1 MADQTISQLN
11 QLTAAALAANDEL
24 PIVDVS
30 ASETKKVRA
39 VDLVQG
45 GIALTAAGN
54 IDLIKLN
61 QSSTT
66 KLGTVAIDTNAITA
80 IKLADNSSIAA
91 ASTAPVVDN
100 FTGRGWFQSTSGNLQ
115 VYLAGS
121 YQQVVMPTAGI
132 LDGAITTAK
141 VANNAITDVKIQS
154 GGLTAS
160 SIATNAVTTIKIAD
174 ANVTTAKLADAAVTN
189 AKIAPA
195 TIESS
200 RLANSSVVT
209 AALADAAITSSK
221 FATGAVSTASIADLA
236 VTNAKIADTTIVYGK
251 LNLADNIVPG
261 AKIVDASI
269 TSAKIVDGTIA
280 TADLADSSVTSA
292 KIAASGVVAG
302 KLGADAVVATNIAAS
317 AVTAVKI
324 ANEAV
329 GTAALATSG
338 ITTAKF
344 AAGAVDTVAL
354 GTGAVTNVKI
364 ADTTIAYAKLDLA
377 DGSVPGAKITDGS
390 ITSAKILDGTI
401 ATADL
406 ADSSVASAKIATSGV
421 TAGKINTDA
430 VTTAT
435 IASAAV
441 TAAKLASESVG
452 TAALAASGITSAKF
466 AAGAVDTTA
475 LGASAIT
482 NDKIADSTIA
492 YAKLNLAD
500 GSVPGTKITSA
511 TISGLQI
518 STGGVLTANIADSA
532 VTNAKIAA
540 SGIEAGKLAAS
551 AVATVNVVD
560 DGITQAKIADAA
572 VGTAQLIDSGVT
584 AIKLAN
590 NSSSIVAANAPVG
603 NGAFTGQKWFDDS
616 TKFEYTWDGAAW
628 ERQAAISTLTFTDS
642 TPIAFSVAYP
652 DNFSATITTTLD
664 TQVANR
670 VFAGPSTGA
679 DAAPTF
685 RSLVP
690 ADLPV
695 ATSGTVGAVSPGAG
709 LSVSALGVI
718 NHSNSAVTGTYAGPV
733 TIDAQGHIVS
743 AQATLQ
749 ASDIP
754 SLDASKITT
763 GTFSS
768 AFLANN
774 SVTAAQLAD
783 YGIAQVSESA
793 PTPEFAGQWWINP
806 NDRSAYIWVGEVTPA
821 PNGYWLNLGYGSPTQ
836 INLRFG
842 GTYNASGNVVESI
855 NSYGIEAGLTV
866 GQALSSPNT
875 SSNGIYLIV
884 TASGVG
890 TTPAP
895 NENLAIGNWVL
906 SQGVGA
912 TWTKINLSSAVA
924 GVGDQD
930 VLVDGAALIPVAS
943 GVASQEDFNEL
954 VWPRVQIAT
963 SGSTGIVRGSSEV
976 VVASGTGIMT
986 IGIADDG
993 TY

>member
-174 ANVTTAKLADAAVTN
+174 ANVTTSKLADSSVTN

-200 RLANSSVVT
+200 RLANGSVVT
-209 AALADAAITSSK
+209 AALADAAITSAK
-221 FATGAVSTASIADLA
+221 FATGAVNTAAIADLA
-236 VTNAKIADTTIVYGK
+236 VTNAKIADTTIVYAK
-251 LNLADNIVPG
+251 LN
-261 AKIVDASI
+261 
-269 TSAKIVDGTIA
+269 
-280 TADLADSSVTSA
+280 
-292 KIAASGVVAG
+292 
-302 KLGADAVVATNIAAS
+302 
-317 AVTAVKI
+317 
-324 ANEAV
+324 
-329 GTAALATSG
+329 
-338 ITTAKF
+338 
-344 AAGAVDTVAL
+344 
-354 GTGAVTNVKI
+354 
-364 ADTTIAYAKLDLA
+364 LA

-406 ADSSVASAKIATSGV
+406 ADSSVTSAKIATSGV

-500 GSVPGTKITSA
+500 GSVPGSKITSA

-540 SGIEAGKLAAS
+540 SGIEAGRLAAS
-551 AVATVNVVD
+551 AVTTVNVAD
-560 DGITQAKIADAA
+560 DAITQAKIADAA

-679 DAAPTF
+679 NAAPTF

-806 NDRSAYIWVGEVTPA
+806 NDRSAYIWVGEVTPT

-963 SGSTGIVRGSSEV
+963 SGATGIVRGSSEV

>member
-11 QLTAAALAANDEL
+11 QLAAAALAANDEL

-39 VDLVQG
+39 VDLVQD

-61 QSSTT
+61 QNSTT
-66 KLGTVAIDTNAITA
+66 KLGSAAIGASAITA
-80 IKLADNSSIAA
+80 IKLADDSSIAA
-91 ASTAPVVDN
+91 QSTAPTADN

-115 VYLAGS
+115 IYLGGS
-121 YQQVVMPTAGI
+121 YQQVIMPTAGI
-132 LDGAITTAK
+132 LDGAVTTAK
-141 VANNAITDVKIQS
+141 VAANAITDVKIQT

-174 ANVTTAKLADAAVTN
+174 ANVTTAKLADGSVTN

-195 TIESS
+195 TIEAS
-200 RLANSSVVT
+200 RLANGSVVT
-209 AALADAAITSSK
+209 AALADAGITSAK
-221 FATGAVSTASIADLA
+221 FATGAVNTVAIADAA
-236 VTNAKIADTTIVYGK
+236 VTNAKIADATIVYAK
-251 LNLADNIVPG
+251 LNLADGSVPG
-261 AKIVDASI
+261 AKITDSSI

-280 TADLADSSVTSA
+280 TADLADASVT
-292 KIAASGVVAG
+292 
-302 KLGADAVVATNIAAS
+302 
-317 AVTAVKI
+317 
-324 ANEAV
+324 
-329 GTAALATSG
+329 
-338 ITTAKF
+338 
-344 AAGAVDTVAL
+344 
-354 GTGAVTNVKI
+354 
-364 ADTTIAYAKLDLA
+364 
-377 DGSVPGAKITDGS
+377 
-390 ITSAKILDGTI
+390 
-401 ATADL
+401 
-406 ADSSVASAKIATSGV
+406 SAKIATSGV
-421 TAGKINTDA
+421 TAGKIDTDA

-441 TAAKLASESVG
+441 TAAKLASEAVG
-452 TAALAASGITSAKF
+452 TAALATSGITSAKF

-475 LGASAIT
+475 LGASAVT
-482 NDKIADSTIA
+482 NDKIANSTIA

-500 GSVPGTKITSA
+500 GDVPGTKITSA
-511 TISGLQI
+511 TISGLQLA
-518 STGGVLTANIADSA
+518 TGGVLTTNIADSA
-532 VTNAKIAA
+532 ITNAKIAA
-540 SGIEAGKLAAS
+540 SGIEAGKLAAGS
-551 AVATVNVVD
+551 VATVNIID
-560 DGITQAKIADAA
+560 DAITQDKLADAS
-572 VGTAQLIDSGVT
+572 VGSAQLVDSGVT
-584 AIKLAN
+584 AVKLAD

-616 TKFEYTWDGAAW
+616 TKFEYTWDGATW
-628 ERQAAISTLTFTDS
+628 ERQAAINTITFTDS

-652 DNFSATITTTLD
+652 DNFSATVTTTLD

-670 VFAGPSTGA
+670 IFAGPSTGA

-685 RSLVP
+685 RSLAA
-690 ADLPV
+690 ADLPL

-709 LSVSALGVI
+709 LTVSALGVM
-718 NHSNSAVTGTYAGPV
+718 NHSNTAAAGTYGGPV

-743 AQATLQ
+743 AQASLQ

-754 SLDASKITT
+754 NLDASKITT
-763 GTFSS
+763 GTFGS
-768 AFLANN
+768 AFLAEN
-774 SVTAAQLAD
+774 SVTAQQLAD

-806 NDRSAYIWVGEVTPA
+806 NDRSAYIWVGVVTPV

-906 SQGVGA
+906 SQGVGS
-912 TWTKINLSSAVA
+912 TWTKVNLSSAVA

-930 VLVDGAALIPVAS
+930 VLVDGGALVPAAS
-943 GVASQEDFNEL
+943 GVASQEDFNEI
-954 VWPRVQIAT
+954 VWGRVQIGT
-963 SGSTGIVRGSSEV
+963 LSTAGIVRASTEV

-986 IGIADDG
+986 IGVLDDG
-993 TY
+993 SY

>member
-11 QLTAAALAANDEL
+11 QLTGAALAANDQL
-24 PIVDVS
+24 PIVDIS
-30 ASETKKVRA
+30 ASETKRINA
-39 VDLVQG
+39 SDLIQN
-45 GIALTAAGN
+45 GIALTASGN
-54 IDLIKLN
+54 IDLSKLN
-61 QSSTT
+61 QASTV
-66 KLGTVAIDTNAITA
+66 KLGAAAIGTGAITA
-80 IKLADNSSIAA
+80 IKLADDSSIAEQ
-91 ASTAPVVDN
+91 STAPTADN
-100 FTGRGWFQSTSGNLQ
+100 FAGRGWYRTTDGNFQ
-115 VYLAGS
+115 VYSAGD
-121 YQQVVMPTAGI
+121 YRQIVMPTAGI
-132 LDGAITTAK
+132 AD
-141 VANNAITDVKIQS
+141 
-154 GGLTAS
+154 
-160 SIATNAVTTIKIAD
+160 NAVTTIKIAD
-174 ANVTTAKLADAAVTN
+174 AAITTAKISAGGLGTAAMADGSITTVKIADSTVTS
-189 AKIAPA
+189 AKIADGTIVNGDIA
-195 TIESS
+195 ASTIEGS
-200 RLANSSVVT
+200 RLANGAVGTLALANSGITSAKFAAGSVDN
-209 AALADAAITSSK
+209 AAL
-221 FATGAVSTASIADLA
+221 ADLA
-236 VTNAKIADTTIVYGK
+236 VTNAKIADTTIVYAK
-251 LNLADNIVPG
+251 LNLADGSVPG
-261 AKIVDASI
+261 AKIADSSI

-292 KIAASGVVAG
+292 KIATSGVTVG
-302 KLGADAVVATNIAAS
+302 KIGADAVT
-317 AVTAVKI
+317 
-324 ANEAV
+324 
-329 GTAALATSG
+329 
-338 ITTAKF
+338 
-344 AAGAVDTVAL
+344 
-354 GTGAVTNVKI
+354 
-364 ADTTIAYAKLDLA
+364 
-377 DGSVPGAKITDGS
+377 
-390 ITSAKILDGTI
+390 
-401 ATADL
+401 
-406 ADSSVASAKIATSGV
+406 
-421 TAGKINTDA
+421 TDA
-430 VTTAT
+430 

-452 TAALAASGITSAKF
+452 TAALATSGVTSAKF

-475 LGASAIT
+475 LGVSAVT
-482 NDKIADSTIA
+482 NDKIANGTIA
-492 YAKLNLAD
+492 YAKLDLAD
-500 GSVPGTKITSA
+500 GSVPGAKITSA

-532 VTNAKIAA
+532 VTNVKIAA
-540 SGIEAGKLAAS
+540 SGIEAGKLAAD
-551 AVATVNVVD
+551 AVVTVNVSD
-560 DGITQAKIADAA
+560 DAITQAKVANGAI
-572 VGTAQLIDSGVT
+572 GTDQLVDSGVT
-584 AIKLAN
+584 AVKLSD

-603 NGAFTGQKWFDDS
+603 NGAFVGQKWFDDS
-616 TKFEYTWDGAAW
+616 TKFEYTWDGTAW

-685 RSLVP
+685 RSLAA

-709 LSVSALGVI
+709 LSVSALGVM
-718 NHSNSAVTGTYAGPV
+718 NHSNAAVAGTYAGPV
-733 TIDAQGHIVS
+733 TIDSQGHIVS

-763 GTFSS
+763 GTFGST
-768 AFLANN
+768 FLAEN
-774 SVTAAQLAD
+774 SVTAQQLAD

-806 NDRSAYIWVGEVTPA
+806 NDRSAYIWVGEVTPV

-842 GTYNASGNVVESI
+842 GTYNASGNIVESI

-963 SGSTGIVRGSSEV
+963 SGATGIVRGSSEV

-986 IGIADDG
+986 IGTLDDG
-993 TY
+993 IYS